1 MKVSLSWLKQ
11 YVSIDMEVSEL
22 SDALTMAGLEVDN
35 IYNRYDYLEKV
46 IVGCITEIRP
56 HPDADRLR
64 LCVVNTGNELINIVC
79 GADNITTGMFAPL
92 ALPGAELPG
101 GLIIKKSVIRGEAS
115 GGMLCSE
122 TELGIGEGERGIMRL
137 SDNLNPGESLAKA
150 LALNDPVLEIDLTP
164 NRPDCL
170 SIIGVAREVAVFR
183 NSSIQ
188 YPSCE
193 PIAPGKP
200 DLSEN
205 ISGLTSV
212 SVQDSGLCP
221 RYGAKLFKNVKIGPS
236 PFWLKDRLASIG
248 IRPVNNMVDITN
260 YVMMETGQP
269 LHAFDFDK
277 LTGKKI
283 ILRTALKD
291 ENFVTLDN
299 KKRKL
304 PERTLLI
311 CDAQKPAAIAGIM
324 GGLNSEV
331 SSATTSVLLESAY
344 FNPVCIRKT
353 AKKLGL
359 NTESAHRFER
369 GVDPDAVIKALH
381 RATLLIEKTGC
392 GSAVNGIID
401 ENQVPS
407 ESFLSVEV
415 KLKEINSLLGT
426 DIKGDQIIELLEA
439 IEFSVDCKAVGSND
453 SLFMITPPSYRVD
466 IKRPVDIIE
475 EIARLY
481 GYNRIP
487 VTFPAVPV
495 QAKDSSPFSNHKKQ
509 IKKIMTGLGF
519 SECIN
524 YSFIGKKSIKRLNI
538 NHDDQSYNTVDILNP
553 LTKDHAVMR
562 PSLIPGLLETMHR
575 NITRN
580 VHNLKLF
587 ETGKIFIHKGKE
599 TLPLE
604 KEIIAGLWSG
614 TRHAP
619 TWHGKSE
626 PVDFYDIKGAV
637 EALLAALKIDKA
649 ASIEFTMLPDNECV
663 YTKPGHTAHIVTGDK
678 TAGIIGK
685 INHNILNNFRLSADA
700 FIFEIDLDTLYELI
714 PETVFAEPI
723 PKFPAVS
730 RDITMIVDKNFESA
744 HVLKSSNIFK
754 EKLVENLQLLAV
766 FEGEAVPADKKSISF
781 RITYR
786 SADGTLKD
794 DQVNLVHKTLSDKLI
809 TEFKAA
815 LPE

>member
-11 YVSIDMEVSEL
+11 YVSIDVEVSKL

-35 IYNRYDYLEKV
+35 IYDRYDYLKRV
-46 IVGCITEIRP
+46 IVGCITEIRQ

-79 GADNITTGMFAPL
+79 GADNITTGMYAPL

-101 GLIIKKSVIRGEAS
+101 GLIIKKSVIRGESS

-122 TELGIGEGERGIMRL
+122 AELGIGEGEQGIMRL
-137 SDNLNPGESLAKA
+137 PNNLNIGENLARA

-170 SIIGVAREVAVFR
+170 SVIGVAREIAVFL

-193 PIAPGKP
+193 PIASCKH

-205 ISGLTSV
+205 ISDLTSV

-248 IRPVNNMVDITN
+248 IRPVNNIVDITN

-283 ILRTALKD
+283 ILRTALGG

-304 PERTLLI
+304 PEGTLLI
-311 CDAQKPAAIAGIM
+311 CDAQKPVAIAGIM

-331 SSATTSVLLESAY
+331 SSTTTSVLLESAY
-344 FNPVCIRKT
+344 FNPICIRKA

-369 GVDPDAVIKALH
+369 GVDPEAVIKALY
-381 RATLLIEKTGC
+381 RAALLIEKTGC

-401 ENQVPS
+401 ENQS
-407 ESFLSVEV
+407 SDESLSIEV
-415 KLKEINSLLGT
+415 KLSEINSLLGT
-426 DIKGDQIIELLEA
+426 DIKGGQIIKLIEA
-439 IEFSVDCKAVGSND
+439 IEFSVDCKTVGPND
-453 SLFMITPPSYRVD
+453 SLFTVTPPSYRVD
-466 IKRPVDIIE
+466 IKRPVDIME

-487 VTFPAVPV
+487 VTFPAVSV
-495 QAKDSSPFSNHKKQ
+495 QAKNSSTFVEHKKQ

-538 NHDDQSYNTVDILNP
+538 NHDAQRYNTVDILNP
-553 LTKDHAVMR
+553 LTEDHAVMR

-587 ETGKIFIHKGKE
+587 ETGKIFIHKEKE
-599 TLPLE
+599 TLPLT

-619 TWHGKSE
+619 TWHGKAE

-637 EALLAALKIDKA
+637 EALLSALKVDKA
-649 ASIEFTMLPDNECV
+649 ASVEFTMLPDNECV
-663 YTKPGHTAHIVTGDK
+663 YTTPGHTARIITGGK
-678 TAGIIGK
+678 TAGITGK
-685 INHNILNNFRLSADA
+685 INHNILNNFKLSANA
-700 FIFEIDLDTLYELI
+700 FIFEIDIDTLYELI

-730 RDITMIVDKNFESA
+730 RDITMIVDKNFEA
-744 HVLKSSNIFK
+744 GHVLKSSNIFK
-754 EKLVENLQLLAV
+754 EKLVEDLQLLAV

-786 SADGTLKD
+786 SVDGTLKD
-794 DQVNLVHKTLSDKLI
+794 DQVNLAHKTLSDKLI